1 MPTVSAMF
9 RRPFKEQ
16 VAYFRQKQ
24 SLPTN
29 RWDDLWRDE
38 HDKAFVVAGATKAD
52 LLADLRAVVDDAITN
67 GQSLGAFRQQFR
79 EIVAKRGWTGWT
91 GEGTKAGTA
100 WRTRVIYKTNMD
112 TSYMAGRWQQMTDPD
127 VVRARP
133 YWRYVHNTV
142 ENPRIQ
148 HQRWDGLMLPAGD
161 PWFHTHWP
169 PNGWGCNC
177 GVETMSRRQLE
188 RSGRT
193 GPDTAPS
200 DGTAEHV
207 NDRTGDLT
215 EVPKGVQPGW
225 DYAPGKSAAETAIAA
240 RLNRLDTLEAN
251 VARLNV
257 KDLVDSDLFTR
268 FFAGEVKGEF
278 PIAVVPPVER
288 EILGAES
295 PTLLLSQ
302 ASLATHI
309 ERHPEIGLADYRRVQ
324 ELLDQGEVYRR
335 EGDDGRLIYLT
346 VEGVTYRAAL
356 KRTQDG
362 KRNYFLTLF
371 KVKESAAERNV
382 RNKMERL
389 R

>member
-1 MPTVSAMF
+1 MPTIKGIF

-24 SLPTN
+24 NVPSN

-52 LLADLRAVVDDAITN
+52 LLADLRSSVDDAIAN
-67 GQSLGAFRQQFR
+67 GQSLGEFRRQFR
-79 EIVAKRGWTGWT
+79 ETVAKRGWTGWT
-91 GEGTKAGTA
+91 GEGSKAGTA

-127 VVRARP
+127 VMRLRP

-148 HQRWDGLMLPAGD
+148 HQRWDDLVLPAAD
-161 PWFHTHWP
+161 PWFQTHYP

-177 GVETMSRRQLE
+177 GVETLSE
-188 RSGRT
+188 RALQRMGKS
-193 GPDTAPS
+193 GPDARPDDDTV
-200 DGTAEHV
+200 EHV
-207 NDRTGDLT
+207 NDRTGEVT
-215 EVPKGVQPGW
+215 ELPRGVGYGW
-225 DYAPGKSAAETAIAA
+225 DYAPGKSAAETAVTA

-257 KDLVDSDLFTR
+257 ADLVDSDLFGR
-268 FFAGEVKGEF
+268 FFAGEVQGEF
-278 PIAVVPPVER
+278 PIAVVPPLER

-295 PTLLLSQ
+295 PTVLLSQ
-302 ASLATHI
+302 TSLAAHI
-309 ERHPEIGLADYRRVQ
+309 EKHPEVGLADYRRVQ
-324 ELLDQGEVYRR
+324 ELLDHGEVYRR
-335 EGDDGRLIYLT
+335 DSEDGRLIYLT
-346 VEGVTYRAAL
+346 VDGVTYRAAL
-356 KRTQDG
+356 KRTQNG

-371 KVKESAAERNV
+371 RVKESAADRNV